1 MTNNIFKQYPY
12 WLDSTAWYELI
23 RAKNKNDEDK
33 IIRLSSPIII
43 ENKFLDPTTGVE
55 KLTIT
60 DGKNIERIETS
71 DILTTQKLPRLVM
84 FGFSINEKYIK
95 SLGNALQLMRQSLP
109 ISTLYTGVGVL
120 STDEGTVISLD
131 EPYLSKDIEQSQA
144 DEIICETKYDL
155 QPKGTFEGWWQMY
168 LDEVKGNLL
177 LELAVI
183 FGVSSLVTAFLKTKH
198 EVEYFGTIFSFM
210 GNSSTG
216 KSTAAA
222 LAVSIAGNPSKGDQT
237 LFRGWNGTRNA
248 IEGYLSNNFGVPI
261 ALDELSA
268 ATFKDTNGLLY
279 SLAEG
284 QGRLRANREGN
295 VKKPHHFGSSVIS
308 TAEHTIFKDA
318 SANDGLRARCIEI
331 SDVFTTSADN
341 ADAIKKG
348 TSKNYGH
355 VMPLVAEYLLNRES
369 EVIKWFHKEHDWFKA
384 QLNNET
390 NNVGIRMFKRY
401 AIITTSA
408 RILERVIATPIDLDA
423 VREYLV
429 SYHVDSVSERS
440 LGAKAIDSVVQFV
453 ARNRSKF
460 AENEK
465 LSIMTENY
473 GLIELKDDH
482 IQVKMLKDVFK
493 HMLEE
498 NQYQDVKNV
507 IDSLRA
513 EGYIQMDSDRIA
525 IKRNVK
531 DTQGKTK
538 TILFYHLV
546 LPSEFAPVLGLSSNS
561 EPYTPPQFDNNTTN
575 KELLNKFVKDGREWE
590 EKGDLEL

>member
-1 MTNNIFKQYPY
+1 NNIFEQYPY

-43 ENKFLDPTTGVE
+43 KNKFLDPTTGVE

-198 EVEYFGTIFSFM
+198 EVEYFRTIFSFM

-222 LAVSIAGNPSKGDQT
+222 LGVSTAGNPSKGDQT

-295 VKKPHHFGSSVIS
+295 VKNPHHFGSSVIS
-308 TAEHTIFKDA
+308 TAEHTIFRDA

-355 VMPLVAEYLLNRES
+355 VMPLVAEYLLNREY
-369 EVIKWFHKEHDWFKA
+369 EVIKWFHREHDWFKT

-401 AIITTSA
+401 ATIMASA

-440 LGAKAIDSVVQFV
+440 LAAKAVDSVVQFV

-460 AENEK
+460 AENKK
-465 LSIMTENY
+465 LSTMIENY

-507 IDSLRA
+507 IDSLRS

-531 DTQGKTK
+531 DTQGKT
-538 TILFYHLV
+538 
-546 LPSEFAPVLGLSSNS
+546 
-561 EPYTPPQFDNNTTN
+561 
-575 KELLNKFVKDGREWE
+575 
-590 EKGDLEL
+590 